1 MDTTHYEQVGSMM
14 NFEIDRNKNKKE
26 ELFGSR
32 TLLRL
37 HRALDFTKQFLK
49 ELVEME
55 ENSGVSTMAGDVY
68 KRTLANFH
76 PWLIRKAAGL
86 AMYSLPTRK
95 DLIKKIAP
103 DGIEE
108 AVLKE
113 KMETCIQ
120 SIDVVYNEIEDLY
133 TKHSLHK
140 LP

>member
-14 NFEIDRNKNKKE
+14 NFEIGRNKNKKKQ
-26 ELFGSR
+26 LFGSR

-55 ENSGVSTMAGDVY
+55 ESGKISTMAVDVY

-76 PWLIRKAAGL
+76 PWLIQKATGL
-86 AMYSLPTRK
+86 ALYTLPTRK
-95 DLIKKIAP
+95 ELIKKIAP
-103 DGIEE
+103 NGIEE

-113 KMETCIQ
+113 KMEACIQ

-133 TKHSLHK
+133 IKHSLHK